1 MLMIAA
7 GYEDGNDA
15 DTLRADPMF
24 KLAMGRLPDDA
35 DLCSQPTI
43 SRLENLPDAR
53 ALLRMGHAMIDHYCQ
68 SFRQVPRRIVL
79 DVDDTF
85 DAVHGCQQLRLFN
98 AHYDEYGFQPI
109 VVFDD
114 AGRSDRGRA
123 APGQSTDRPPD
134 RSLAWHRFRSC
145 PRSCGNWPTG
155 GDPAA
160 RRQPLLHPPRC
171 MRSLPSQ
178 TARLHAGRGAQRDVA
193 QAYRHAGGERRR
205 AHRATTDADGKKLR
219 RFKEFYDGAG
229 SWDRVERIIARVEAG
244 PRGTDTR
251 FIVTSLATLSG
262 RTIYQDIYCAR
273 GQAENHIKAW
283 KTHLA
288 ADRTSCGRA
297 TANQVRLFLHVGAYW
312 LMWSLRTLMPR
323 RSRWRV
329 AQFDTWRLR
338 LIKLA
343 VRIEVL
349 RTQVRLHLPK
359 TTPDQ
364 AIFTLL
370 LTRMPRLSL

>member
-1 MLMIAA
+1 
-7 GYEDGNDA
+7 
-15 DTLRADPMF
+15 
-24 KLAMGRLPDDA
+24 
-35 DLCSQPTI
+35 
-43 SRLENLPDAR
+43 
-53 ALLRMGHAMIDHYCQ
+53 
-68 SFRQVPRRIVL
+68 
-79 DVDDTF
+79 
-85 DAVHGCQQLRLFN
+85 
-98 AHYDEYGFQPI
+98 
-109 VVFDD
+109 
-114 AGRSDRGRA
+114 
-123 APGQSTDRPPD
+123 
-134 RSLAWHRFRSC
+134 
-145 PRSCGNWPTG
+145 
-155 GDPAA
+155 
-160 RRQPLLHPPRC
+160 
-171 MRSLPSQ
+171 
-178 TARLHAGRGAQRDVA
+178 
-193 QAYRHAGGERRR
+193 
-205 AHRATTDADGKKLR
+205 
-219 RFKEFYDGAG
+219 
-229 SWDRVERIIARVEAG
+229 VEAG

-262 RTIYQDIYCAR
+262 RTICQDIYSAR

-288 ADRTSCGRA
+288 ADSTSRGRA
-297 TANQVRLFLHVGAYW
+297 TANQMRLFLHVGAYW

-329 AQFDTWRLR
+329 AQFDTLRLR